1 MTKTSPFQSV
11 GFDHFCH
18 LEFGFYFNMRNAD
31 IQIGLK
37 KVNSESA

>member
-18 LEFGFYFNMRNAD
+18 LEFEFYFNMRNAD

-37 KVNSESA
+37 KVNRESA